1 MSTINPEELT
11 GEIMKTLKEWAEVT
25 EDAAFRGVY
34 ETAKEAERKLHA
46 AHPAEAPYYNSWDE
60 YNAGWTVHHDL
71 SKKKKG
77 ATMIVHNA
85 THYQLA
91 HLLEYG
97 HALHQ
102 GGRARAFP
110 HIAPV
115 AEEAEDDL
123 LDNIKKYIQQS

>member
-1 MSTINPEELT
+1 MSTIKPDELAKAI
-11 GEIMKTLKEWAEVT
+11 EDTLKDWAEVT
-25 EDAAFRGVY
+25 EDAAFKGVY
-34 ETAKEAERKLHA
+34 ETAKEAVEKLHSA
-46 AHPAEAPYYNSWDE
+46 NPVNSQVYGSWDQ
-60 YNAGWTVHHDL
+60 YNAGWAVHHDL

-77 ATMIVHNA
+77 ARMVIHNE

-102 GGRARAFP
+102 GGRADAFP

-115 AEEAEDDL
+115 AEEAENDL
-123 LDNIKKYIQQS
+123 LDNIKKYIEQ